1 MYDSVDVMNPP
12 TCANFNALQ
21 NIQSTIQIENDP
33 YVKALRKQ
41 LSRVAPSSPEYHRLD
56 QKLSKTIA
64 NEGTFTHKGLR
75 DFTRTA
81 SEILYDVGVWAA
93 SWYIWE
99 VLQQAKKA
107 ISSER
112 LMPSWQSE
120 EKMYLLSIINQIN
133 VTPVSYDPS
142 DVVDGQSD
150 KVAALLQCLLSEKED
165 AEIENDR
172 FSGLVFVQRRDVVL
186 ALAELLKHHPVTTG
200 TFQVGPLLG
209 ASDSSHRHAFL
220 DITRRFLKQSQDET
234 LMDFKL
240 GDRNLLVSTSVAEE
254 GIDVQACGCVIRW
267 DLPPNMASWAQSRGR
282 ARQKRSTFIMMFQSG
297 SQNIEDVMK
306 WQKLEDEMVTRYMD
320 PARSAIQ
327 IEDDTADNEGE
338 DEDVA
343 PIHVESTG

>member
-1 MYDSVDVMNPP
+1 MNPP
-12 TCANFNALQ
+12 FCANLTALQ

-33 YVKALRKQ
+33 CIKALRNQ
-41 LSRVAPSSPEYHRLD
+41 LSSIESELPEYHRLD

-81 SEILYDVGVWAA
+81 LEILHDVGVWAA
-93 SWYIWE
+93 NWYIWE
-99 VLQQAKKA
+99 VLEQAKKA
-107 ISSER
+107 GSSEH

-120 EKMYLLSIINQIN
+120 EKMYLLSIINRIN
-133 VTPVSYDPS
+133 VPLVSYDP
-142 DVVDGQSD
+142 DEIVDGQSN
-150 KVAALLQCLLSEKED
+150 KVTALIECLLSEKKD

-186 ALAELLKHHPVTTG
+186 ALAELLKHHPVTTKS
-200 TFQVGPLLG
+200 FQVGPLLG
-209 ASDSSHRHAFL
+209 ASDSSQRHAFL
-220 DITRRFLKQSQDET
+220 DITRRFLKQSQDDT

-240 GDRNLLVSTSVAEE
+240 GDRNLLISTSVAEE

-297 SQNIEDVMK
+297 SLNIEDVMK
-306 WQKLEDEMVTRYMD
+306 WQKLEAEMVARYMD
-320 PARSAIQ
+320 PARSPVQ
-327 IEDDTADNEGE
+327 IEDDDAADDDDE

-343 PIHVESTG
+343 PIRVESTG